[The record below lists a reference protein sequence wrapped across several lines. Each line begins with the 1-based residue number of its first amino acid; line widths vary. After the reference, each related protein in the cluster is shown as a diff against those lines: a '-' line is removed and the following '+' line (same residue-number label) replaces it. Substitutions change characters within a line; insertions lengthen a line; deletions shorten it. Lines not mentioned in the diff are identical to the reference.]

1 MSNEQGND
9 MQKRKRQRM
18 TAPFSLARYKAAPVL
33 PAMNT
38 SAGMI
43 PATPDETVD
52 GEHKTPSANSLDALA
67 IEVSDVDAPET
78 DVNPADAP
86 DLEDEAVDLTEEQE
100 IDRWVADQPPPPLPL
115 WQSIAYWLRSR
126 TWEQWAFAAIF
137 LVGAVLRFWDLGAKP
152 LHHDESLH
160 AYYAWQFLINPAGY
174 QYDPLLHGPFQ
185 FHVIPIF
192 YVLGHLLGAP
202 DNGINDITV
211 RLLPALMGLAMV
223 AMPYWLRNQMGRWGA
238 LSMALLLA
246 VSPTFVYYSR
256 FVRDDIYVT
265 CCTLLIVVGAVQ
277 YAQTRKAGWLLTAAA
292 ALMISYTAMENTFFT
307 VAVFGSFLAALLLWD
322 LGPRTGG
329 VFEQLRER
337 ERPLVGRLLLLTP
350 FVVALGALAAFGL
363 HWLGD
368 LSASINALATKYGN
382 DATNP
387 NNPDVIEQHWEVF
400 AVAVLLIVSIIISLG
415 ATIGLYLRM
424 RRQDVSVQAPRWH
437 RWVDPQR
444 QPVLDAILDTDW
456 VRWFLAFV
464 VMWVIFAFFFFE
476 WPANLGDFTMWANGF
491 RDGLGRG
498 LLRGIYYWLEQQ
510 HVQRGGQPW
519 YYYFVLIP
527 LYEPLA
533 LVFGLAGAVRAIV
546 QPTRF
551 RLFLLYW
558 FGVNLLLYSW
568 AGEKMPWLVIHIMLP
583 LIGLA
588 GVSLDWVIG
597 TLVRGAKTWWT
608 PTRVLAAAAVIFLV
622 GGLVSMTVATT
633 MFFALAFSAAAIVLI
648 GVAAALE
655 NGRATLTG
663 DRGAL
668 ARRGLL
674 QTMFLAIR
682 IVYLIALGLL
692 AIIGVLHHM
701 LVLEVLAGVGLLAVP
716 FLEFALR
723 QAWHVL
729 DPAPENDITAMRPV
743 VRQPRWTM
751 PLRQGVAAGSL
762 ALAAVLFVP
771 TVWNMQRVTFFEPSV
786 APNEMLIYVQ
796 TTTDVQLAMKK
807 IDALNQIV
815 ERTQHRGIRVGVTP
829 DAVWPFAWYLRDYPA
844 VYDPHTRVWLSGTLY
859 DYSSNTG
866 GPLPD
871 VILGGLSDGSQDIS
885 SVYPGKFQS
894 KEYRLR
900 WWWDESY
907 KLPECNKITPKNCLY
922 NPPLGVGDGPFLWIS
937 YGANPPASCSDPFS
951 AKCSPLNAQP
961 NGALAAQRYWNW
973 LWQRQ
978 NISGTD
984 PESTDFILYIS
995 TPLTQYVGV

>member
-1 MSNEQGND
+1 MSDKAAND
-9 MQKRKRQRM
+9 GQKPGRRQRM
-18 TAPFSLARYKAAPVL
+18 DHPFSLARYKAAPVM
-33 PAMNT
+33 PAINT
-38 SAGMI
+38 SAGMLS
-43 PATPDETVD
+43 ATPADDVARETSM
-52 GEHKTPSANSLDALA
+52 TNALDAQA
-67 IEVSDVDAPET
+67 NDVADIEAPET
-78 DVNPADAP
+78 DVSETDAAELADSV
-86 DLEDEAVDLTEEQE
+86 VDLTEEQE
-100 IDRWVADQPPPPLPL
+100 IAQWQADQRTPPLPL
-115 WQSIAYWLRSR
+115 HLSIIQWLRAR
-126 TWEQWAFAAIF
+126 TWEQWAFVGIF
-137 LVGAVLRFWDLGAKP
+137 VIGAVLRLWDLGAKP

-160 AYYAWQFLINPAGY
+160 AYYSWQFMINPSGY

-192 YVLGHLLGAP
+192 FMLGKVFGAP
-202 DNGINDITV
+202 DGGINDTTV

-277 YAQTRKAGWLLTAAA
+277 YAQTRKVGWLLTAAA

-322 LGPRTGG
+322 LGPRAGDA
-329 VFEQLRER
+329 FAHLRER
-337 ERPLVGRLLLLTP
+337 DRPLVGRLAVLTP
-350 FVVALGALAAFGL
+350 FVVFMGALAFFGLKALGAL
-363 HWLGD
+363 
-368 LSASINALATKYGN
+368 SATINALATKYGN

-387 NNPDVIEQHWEVF
+387 NNPDVIEQQWELK
-400 AVAVLLIVSIIISLG
+400 AVAALLVVSIIISMA
-415 ATIGLYLRM
+415 ATVGLFLRM
-424 RRQDVSVQAPRWH
+424 RRQDEPVRAPRWH

-464 VMWVIFAFFFFE
+464 VMWIIFAAFFFE
-476 WPANLGDFTMWANGF
+476 IPANPGNFTMWANGF

-510 HVQRGGQPW
+510 QVQRGGQPW
-519 YYYFVLIP
+519 YYYFILIP

-597 TLVRGAKTWWT
+597 TLVRGARSWWT
-608 PTRVLAAAAVIFLV
+608 PTRVLAALALIFAV

-633 MFFALAFSAAAIVLI
+633 MFFALAFGAATIVLI

-655 NGRATLTG
+655 NGRAVITAAPKARMQ
-663 DRGAL
+663 RGFMQA
-668 ARRGLL
+668 
-674 QTMFLAIR
+674 MFLAIR
-682 IVYLIALGLL
+682 IVYLLALVLL
-692 AIIGVLHHM
+692 AIIGALHHM
-701 LVLEVLAGVGLLAVP
+701 MALEVLAGVGVLAVP
-716 FLEFALR
+716 FLEWALR
-723 QAWHVL
+723 QAWRVL
-729 DPAPENDITAMRPV
+729 DPVPEDATAFALPV
-743 VRQPRWTM
+743 VRQPRWSL

-796 TTTDVQLAMKK
+796 TTTDVQLAMSK
-807 IDALNQIV
+807 IAALDTIV
-815 ERTQHRGIRVGVTP
+815 QRTEHRGIRVGVTP

-844 VYDPHTRVWLSGTLY
+844 VYDPHTRVWVSGTLY
-859 DYSSNTG
+859 DYSSSTG

-871 VILGGLSDGSQDIS
+871 VILGGLSDGSQDITA
-885 SVYPGKFQS
+885 VYPGKFQS

-907 KLPECNKITPKNCLY
+907 KLPQCDKITPTNCLT
-922 NPPLGVGDGPFLWIS
+922 NPPLGVGDGPLLWIS
-937 YGANPPASCSDPFS
+937 YGSNPPAPCSDPFS
-951 AKCSPLNAQP
+951 AQCSPLNAQP

-973 LWQRQ
+973 LWHRQ